1 MGGVFYNN
9 TIRRKKFAQS
19 NEITR
24 NSVLWLCWLLNDG
37 SMILLTDVC
46 KVSGSQKIQQTIG
59 LFRCFVEGFK
69 ISNMKVVDLSC
80 RWMNSGFF
88 FFFARSFCPV
98 SSLIQIICSISAR
111 RLQTFHPAKDQMCQ
125 TTDWHNL
132 KKDMSMYELWVC
144 GFSLLPNMDSKH
156 VKTNKIDQLT
166 LCAQTPQALQCENT
180 LQFCLVCKRPQ
191 DKTKLKYLRRKCHS
205 KATQW
210 FWPLSYTHKDVFSPW
225 RERKHFVRVCH
236 LFLYKTRV
244 LAQTHLK

>member
-1 MGGVFYNN
+1 MMAQWFCWQTSAKYQEA
-9 TIRRKKFAQS
+9 KKFNRQLVYS
-19 NEITR
+19 G
-24 NSVLWLCWLLNDG
+24 VLWRDLKSLIWK
-37 SMILLTDVC
+37 LLTSPV
-46 KVSGSQKIQQTIG
+46 
-59 LFRCFVEGFK
+59 VEWTFCG
-69 ISNMKVVDLSC
+69 V
-80 RWMNSGFF
+80 FF

-180 LQFCLVCKRPQ
+180 FQFCLVCKRPQ

>member
-1 MGGVFYNN
+1 MMAQWFCWQTSAKYQEA
-9 TIRRKKFAQS
+9 KKFNRQLAYS
-19 NEITR
+19 G
-24 NSVLWLCWLLNDG
+24 VLWRDLKSLIWK
-37 SMILLTDVC
+37 LLTSPV
-46 KVSGSQKIQQTIG
+46 
-59 LFRCFVEGFK
+59 VEWT
-69 ISNMKVVDLSC
+69 L
-80 RWMNSGFF
+80 FF
-88 FFFARSFCPV
+88 FVFFARSFCPV